1 MTPLYRV
8 FPWDPDAL
16 AGMPFAADYIPQH
29 QGSGRFELRDSAVW
43 YLAESPEHA
52 VAEILQGF
60 KSRRF
65 QPGMLRRFG
74 HTLALASIELPD
86 DTASRI
92 ANLDDPRV
100 LVDLDIAPSTVASD
114 DRARTQ
120 SVAETLFAGDAAGLR
135 WWSRLSGDWHSVVLF
150 LGKASPSALTIG
162 APVPLSAENP
172 AVVRACRFLAI
183 WRSAGRLTNR

>member
-1 MTPLYRV
+1 
-8 FPWDPDAL
+8 
-16 AGMPFAADYIPQH
+16 MPFAPDYIPHH
-29 QGSGRFELRDSAVW
+29 QGSGRFDLRKSAVW

-52 VAEILQGF
+52 VAEVLQGF
-60 KSRRF
+60 RGRRF

-74 HTLALASIELPD
+74 HTLALASIELPA

-100 LVDLDIAPSTVASD
+100 LLDFRIAPSTVASD

-120 SVAETLFAGDAAGLR
+120 AVAETLFAGDAAGLR

-150 LGKASPSALTIG
+150 LGRAAPHTLTIG
-162 APVPLSAENP
+162 TPVALSAENP
-172 AVVRACRFLAI
+172 AVVQACRFLAI
-183 WRSAGRLTNR
+183 W